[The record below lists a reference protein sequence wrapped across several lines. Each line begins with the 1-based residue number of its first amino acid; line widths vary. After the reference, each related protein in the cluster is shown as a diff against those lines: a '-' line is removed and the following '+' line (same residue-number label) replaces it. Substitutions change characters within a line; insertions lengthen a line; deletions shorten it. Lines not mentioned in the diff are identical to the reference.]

1 MGSVK
6 SRSLHSDGNLEDI
19 SAIAA
24 CSSSSYYQSQ
34 INQNEKHDS
43 SNGNGGTGLQKL
55 DLRYDIVG
63 SSPQYHP
70 VRQPSVRSRTQQ
82 PMPNVEELDRRFAKV
97 LVNALQILK
106 RKQIENCLLLGIYG
120 STS

>member
-1 MGSVK
+1 MTMGSVK
-6 SRSLHSDGNLEDI
+6 SRSLTPDGTAEDI

-24 CSSSSYYQSQ
+24 CSSSSSYYQSQ
-34 INQNEKHDS
+34 IINQHEKHDAS
-43 SNGNGGTGLQKL
+43 SNGNGAGLQKL

-82 PMPNVEELDRRFAKV
+82 PMPNVDELDRRFAKV
-97 LVNALQILK
+97 LVGYSLHFSNLI
-106 RKQIENCLLLGIYG
+106 
-120 STS
+120 

>member
-6 SRSLHSDGNLEDI
+6 SRSLNPDGNTEDI

-34 INQNEKHDS
+34 INQHEKHDF
-43 SNGNGGTGLQKL
+43 SNGNGAGLQKL

-70 VRQPSVRSRTQQ
+70 VRQSSVRSRTQQ

-97 LVNALQILK
+97 LVYITFLHYKHI
-106 RKQIENCLLLGIYG
+106 
-120 STS
+120 